1 VSTADLPALVAQ
13 RQRAIDAANAMTW
26 AALVECAAPFDDH
39 VGTLRRYSTARLL
52 DMGDAL
58 VVLELDALQL
68 AADLG
73 APHQSIL
80 LADVLSAAAGHAV
93 EVIIA
98 NADPM
103 AGAA

>member
-1 VSTADLPALVAQ
+1 
-13 RQRAIDAANAMTW
+13 
-26 AALVECAAPFDDH
+26 
-39 VGTLRRYSTARLL
+39 
-52 DMGDAL
+52 MGDAL